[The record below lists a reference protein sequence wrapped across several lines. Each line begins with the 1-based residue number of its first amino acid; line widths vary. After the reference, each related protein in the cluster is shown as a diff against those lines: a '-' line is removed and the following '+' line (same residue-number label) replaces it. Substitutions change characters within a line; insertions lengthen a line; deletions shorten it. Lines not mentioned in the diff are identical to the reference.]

1 MFIIKI
7 FKFVGY
13 NFQILIMNWNDLDFS
28 DKGSWK
34 RPCCFRVSSRKLCR
48 PCWIGWP
55 RLNQPWWR
63 TNLCT
68 GTSSP
73 STIWWKS
80 TRSVRDDNYMYQI
93 KVLLLNPYQDLT
105 FIKQL
110 VLIIWM
116 SFISGF
122 IKNWYCWVIYKM
134 MINLLCGFICRHSSM
149 NWGPAQTQWLLS
161 EREPRKCWT
170 NLNMT
175 WHSSKLSLSSLP
187 QCGIECVSWAWTSRR
202 S

>member
-1 MFIIKI
+1 MTSIFQTKEAGRGLVVFGSVLRSSAGPAGLAGQGWTNPGGGPTCVRGRLHRQQSDGNPQGLSEEIITCI
-7 FKFVGY
+7 
-13 NFQILIMNWNDLDFS
+13 D
-28 DKGSWK
+28 
-34 RPCCFRVSSRKLCR
+34 
-48 PCWIGWP
+48 
-55 RLNQPWWR
+55 
-63 TNLCT
+63 
-68 GTSSP
+68 
-73 STIWWKS
+73 
-80 TRSVRDDNYMYQI
+80 I
-93 KVLLLNPYQDLT
+93 KVVLLNPYQALT